1 MKKSLKKKEKEP
13 PSMSKNFHRDYAD
26 SVGHFCQS
34 IPSSLGISA
43 QEIDTYFRACT
54 LCLWA
59 VGGGTGATGGWG
71 GDVTGINQIYTDRQV
86 KFSSA
91 QFDKAI
97 SYYRANPH
105 YTVGVPELF
114 QKLAAA
120 DARDGTTY
128 SRTFAEVQKN
138 LLMLCAAYDGSFS
151 FAESRRITLLYNQ
164 LTECCDKAGVP
175 AAPATP
181 GPDDYLSGSPVLSSA
196 PARDAGRELNDIMD
210 EFSKVLRRD
219 SGRSLYDDFFG
230 APAAPAAPGKTPA
243 PGDPMAPLPVANGPE
258 SAGPEAAVGASP
270 EEEKAPEPPKPTL
283 EEAMAE
289 LDVLIGLD
297 MVKKDVD
304 SLVNLVK
311 VRRMRQERG
320 MKTPEMSFHLVFSG
334 NPGTGKTTVARIV
347 GKVYSALGI
356 LSKGH
361 LVEVD
366 RSGLVAGY
374 VGQTAIKTK
383 EVVDRALGGVLF
395 IDEAYTLS
403 PENSDKDFG
412 QEAIDTILKAMEDH
426 RDDFVVVVAGYATL
440 MPRFI
445 DSNPG
450 LKSRFNKY
458 LYFEDYNGEQLFEIF
473 QGRVERN
480 DYTLDEA
487 AGAAVKD
494 HLQELY
500 EDRDGNF
507 GNARDVRN
515 LFEKIVAAQADR
527 VAGLET
533 PTDEDIRAI
542 TVEDL
547 KDLMDVPLRPRE
559 PEAKEETDGVSEDQG
574 PAGGQ

>member
-1 MKKSLKKKEKEP
+1 
-13 PSMSKNFHRDYAD
+13 MSKNFHRDYAD

-34 IPSSLGISA
+34 VPASLKISA

-59 VGGGTGATGGWG
+59 VSGGRG
-71 GDVTGINQIYTDRQV
+71 GDVIGINQIYTDHQV
-86 KFSSA
+86 KFSPA
-91 QFDKAI
+91 QFEKAI
-97 SYYRANPH
+97 SFYHANPH
-105 YTVGVPELF
+105 YTVGVPEFF
-114 QKLAAA
+114 QRLVSADAAA
-120 DARDGTTY
+120 GTTY

-138 LLMLCAAYDGSFS
+138 LLMLCASYDGSFS
-151 FAESRRITLLYNQ
+151 FAESRRITMLYDQ
-164 LTECCDKAGVP
+164 LAACCDKAGVP

-181 GPDDYLSGSPVLSSA
+181 GPDDYLGGAPNLSGTSS
-196 PARDAGRELNDIMD
+196 RDAGKELGDIMD
-210 EFSKVLRRD
+210 EFSKVLKRD
-219 SGRSLYDDFFG
+219 NATRNIYDDFFG
-230 APAAPAAPGKTPA
+230 GPSVPSKPNV
-243 PGDPMAPLPVANGPE
+243 PGDPMAPLPVAGGPGEPAKPDAASNGTAAAE
-258 SAGPEAAVGASP
+258 EA
-270 EEEKAPEPPKPTL
+270 EPEPPKPTL

-289 LDVLIGLD
+289 LDELIGLD
-297 MVKKDVD
+297 VVKKDVD

-311 VRRMRQERG
+311 VRKLRQERG
-320 MKTPEMSFHLVFSG
+320 MKTPDMSFHLVFSG

-383 EVVDRALGGVLF
+383 EVIDKALGGVLF

-403 PENSDKDFG
+403 PENADKDFG

-426 RDDFVVVVAGYATL
+426 RDDFVVIVAGYATL

-458 LYFEDYNGEQLFEIF
+458 LYFEDYNGDQLYEIF
-473 QGRVERN
+473 QGRVNRN
-480 DYTLDEA
+480 DYKLDEA
-487 AGAAVKD
+487 AEAAVKD

-527 VAGLET
+527 VAGLED
-533 PTDEDIRAI
+533 PTDEDICTI

-547 KDLMDVPLRPRE
+547 KDLMDVPLRPQE
-559 PEAKEETDGVSEDQG
+559 PEEDEEETE
-574 PAGGQ
+574 

>member
-1 MKKSLKKKEKEP
+1 
-13 PSMSKNFHRDYAD
+13 MSKNFHRDYAE

-34 IPSSLGISA
+34 IPSELGISA

-59 VGGGTGATGGWG
+59 VGGEAPGNRG
-71 GDVTGINQIYTDRQV
+71 GDVIGINQIYTDHQV
-86 KFSSA
+86 KFAPA

-97 SYYRANPH
+97 AYYQTNPH
-105 YTVGVPELF
+105 YTVGVPEFF

-120 DARDGTTY
+120 DVKSSTSY

-138 LLMLCAAYDGSFS
+138 LLMLCAAYDGAFS
-151 FAESRRITLLYNQ
+151 FAESRRITLLYDQ
-164 LTECCDKAGVP
+164 LVNYCDKSGVP

-181 GPDDYLSGSPVLSSA
+181 GPDDYLHTAPNLSAA
-196 PARDAGRELNDIMD
+196 PPRDAAKELNDLMD
-210 EFSKVLRRD
+210 DLGKVLNRD
-219 SGRSLYDDFFG
+219 KKRSLFNDFYG
-230 APAAPAAPGKTPA
+230 SPETPQK
-243 PGDPMAPLPVANGPE
+243 PGDPMAPLPVTGGPE
-258 SAGPEAAVGASP
+258 PAKPESPSSGSAASEPE
-270 EEEKAPEPPKPTL
+270 PEPPKPTL

-289 LDVLIGLD
+289 LNELIGLD
-297 MVKKDVD
+297 VVKKDVD

-311 VRRMRQERG
+311 VRRLRQERG
-320 MKTPEMSFHLVFSG
+320 MKTPDMSFHLVFSG

-374 VGQTAIKTK
+374 VGQTAIKTQ
-383 EVVDRALGGVLF
+383 EVITKALGGVLF
-395 IDEAYTLS
+395 IDEAYTLA
-403 PENSDKDFG
+403 PENADKDFG

-426 RDDFVVVVAGYATL
+426 RDDFVVIVAGYATL

-458 LYFEDYNGEQLFEIF
+458 LYFEDYNGDELFEIF
-473 QGRVERN
+473 QGRVKRN
-480 DYTLDEA
+480 DYRLDEA
-487 AGAAVKD
+487 AEAAVKD

-500 EDRDGNF
+500 EDRDDNF

-527 VAGLET
+527 VAGLEN
-533 PTDEDIRAI
+533 PSDEDICTI

-547 KDLMDVPLRPRE
+547 KDLMDVPLKPA
-559 PEAKEETDGVSEDQG
+559 PEEKETDSDGETVTE
-574 PAGGQ
+574 

>member
-1 MKKSLKKKEKEP
+1 MDRKPVSKK
-13 PSMSKNFHRDYAD
+13 D
-26 SVGHFCQS
+26 
-34 IPSSLGISA
+34 
-43 QEIDTYFRACT
+43 EIILQQLEAIRTMTENNLNRM
-54 LCLWA
+54 
-59 VGGGTGATGGWG
+59 GTDFWG
-71 GDVTGINQIYTDRQV
+71 
-86 KFSSA
+86 S
-91 QFDKAI
+91 
-97 SYYRANPH
+97 
-105 YTVGVPELF
+105 
-114 QKLAAA
+114 
-120 DARDGTTY
+120 
-128 SRTFAEVQKN
+128 
-138 LLMLCAAYDGSFS
+138 
-151 FAESRRITLLYNQ
+151 
-164 LTECCDKAGVP
+164 P
-175 AAPATP
+175 AAPEAEKRAEERPQADRPPEKPTASSTGNDATEP
-181 GPDDYLSGSPVLSSA
+181 
-196 PARDAGRELNDIMD
+196 
-210 EFSKVLRRD
+210 
-219 SGRSLYDDFFG
+219 
-230 APAAPAAPGKTPA
+230 PAAEAPPPPEKIEDLQAELEGYIGLASVKKEVKNLINMVTVHKMRREQNLPAA
-243 PGDPMAPLPVANGPE
+243 DL
-258 SAGPEAAVGASP
+258 
-270 EEEKAPEPPKPTL
+270 
-283 EEAMAE
+283 
-289 LDVLIGLD
+289 
-297 MVKKDVD
+297 
-304 SLVNLVK
+304 SLH
-311 VRRMRQERG
+311 M
-320 MKTPEMSFHLVFSG
+320 VFSG
-334 NPGTGKTTVARIV
+334 NPGTGKTTIARMMARI
-347 GKVYSALGI
+347 YHSLGI

-374 VGQTAIKTK
+374 VGQTALKVKKVI
-383 EVVDRALGGVLF
+383 DSALGGVLF
-395 IDEAYTLS
+395 IDEAYALNGGA
-403 PENSDKDFG
+403 ENDFG

>member
-1 MKKSLKKKEKEP
+1 MR
-13 PSMSKNFHRDYAD
+13 KNFHRDYAD
-26 SVGHFCQS
+26 SVGHFCQC
-34 IPSSLGISA
+34 IPAALGITT

-59 VGGGTGATGGWG
+59 AGSGGAGDRG
-71 GDVTGINQIYTDRQV
+71 GDVVGINQIYTDHQV

-97 SYYRANPH
+97 GFYQANPN
-105 YTVGVPELF
+105 YTVGVPEFF
-114 QKLAAA
+114 QKLVKADAA
-120 DARDGTTY
+120 DHTAY
-128 SRTFAEVQKN
+128 SRSFAEIQKN

-151 FAESRRITLLYNQ
+151 FAESRRITLLYDQ
-164 LTECCDKAGVP
+164 LAACCDKAGLP
-175 AAPATP
+175 AAPAAPGFGDASGAAP
-181 GPDDYLSGSPVLSSA
+181 GPA
-196 PARDAGRELNDIMD
+196 PARDPGKELNDLMD
-210 EFSKVLRRD
+210 EFSQVLSRNNN
-219 SGRSLYDDFFG
+219 RSLYDDFFG
-230 APAAPAAPGKTPA
+230 APGTPDR
-243 PGDPMAPLPVANGPE
+243 PGDPVTPLPAAGGPDKE
-258 SAGPEAAVGASP
+258 ASSPAAGGSAGGDDGGDDGGTDE
-270 EEEKAPEPPKPTL
+270 PKPTL
-283 EEAMAE
+283 EEALAE
-289 LDVLIGLD
+289 LDALIGLD
-297 MVKKDVD
+297 VVKKDVD

-311 VRRMRQERG
+311 VRKLRRERG
-320 MKTPEMSFHLVFSG
+320 LKTPEMSFHLVFSG

-383 EVVDRALGGVLF
+383 EVIDKALGGVLF

-403 PENSDKDFG
+403 PENADKDFG
-412 QEAIDTILKAMEDH
+412 QEAIDTLLKAMEDH
-426 RDDFVVVVAGYATL
+426 RDDFVVIVAGYASL

-458 LYFEDYNGEQLFEIF
+458 LFFEDYNGEQLFEIF
-473 QGRVERN
+473 RGRVTRN
-480 DYTLDEA
+480 DYRLDGAAEA
-487 AGAAVKD
+487 AVRE

-500 EDRDGNF
+500 EDRDQNF

-527 VAGLET
+527 VAGLQE
-533 PTDEDIRAI
+533 PSDEDISTI
-542 TVEDL
+542 TVDDL
-547 KDLMDVPLRPRE
+547 KDLMDVPLRAENAEE
-559 PEAKEETDGVSEDQG
+559 PASS
-574 PAGGQ
+574 AGSTGDA

>member
-1 MKKSLKKKEKEP
+1 
-13 PSMSKNFHRDYAD
+13 MSKNFHRDYAD

-34 IPSSLGISA
+34 IPPDLAISS
-43 QEIDTYFRACT
+43 QEVDTYFRACT

-59 VGGGTGATGGWG
+59 ASGGGAGKG
-71 GDVTGINQIYTDRQV
+71 GDVIGINQIYTDRQV
-86 KFSSA
+86 KFSPE
-91 QFDKAI
+91 QFEKAL

-105 YTVGVPELF
+105 YTVGVPDFF
-114 QKLAAA
+114 QKLAGA
-120 DARDGTTY
+120 DGKNGTSF

-151 FAESRRITLLYNQ
+151 FAESRRITMLYEQ
-164 LTECCDKAGVP
+164 LTAVCDREGVP
-175 AAPATP
+175 PISATP
-181 GPDDYLSGSPVLSSA
+181 GPEDYLDRS
-196 PARDAGRELNDIMD
+196 PARGRDTARELDQLMS
-210 EFSKVLRRD
+210 EFGQVMRRD
-219 SGRSLYDDFFG
+219 RTRGLYGDFFG
-230 APAAPAAPGKTPA
+230 GPPA
-243 PGDPMAPLPVANGPE
+243 PGDPKAPLPVE
-258 SAGPEAAVGASP
+258 AGPEAPQEAAPAAGEA
-270 EEEKAPEPPKPTL
+270 EEAAAPRPTL

-289 LDVLIGLD
+289 LDALIGLET
-297 MVKKDVD
+297 VKKDVD

-311 VRRMRQERG
+311 VRTLRQERG
-320 MKTPEMSFHLVFSG
+320 MKCPDMSFHLVFSG

-347 GKVYSALGI
+347 GKIYSALGI

-374 VGQTAIKTK
+374 VGQTAIKTQ
-383 EVVDRALGGVLF
+383 EVIAKALGGVLF

-403 PENSDKDFG
+403 PPNADKDFG

-426 RDDFVVVVAGYATL
+426 RDDFVVIAAGYATL

-458 LYFEDYNGEQLFEIF
+458 LFFEDYNGRQLFEIF
-473 QGRVERN
+473 KGRVDRN
-480 DYTLDEA
+480 DYRLDAQAEA
-487 AGAAVKD
+487 AVRD

-500 EDRDGNF
+500 EDRDENF

-527 VAGLET
+527 VAAMEA
-533 PTDEDIRAI
+533 PADEDIITI

-547 KDLMDVPLRPRE
+547 RDLMDVPLKPAE
-559 PEAKEETDGVSEDQG
+559 SGGDDDDGVQKDT
-574 PAGGQ
+574 